1 MSPLCH
7 KRTPEPVSFDYRV
20 GPKRPVMQRPS
31 LLEVGRTTRRRR
43 RCFHAILNL
52 RCSDSG
58 MGFVFVA
65 TGEPPT
71 PSVATISLLR
81 LIATPPA
88 NARTLVI
95 DVSAALPDPMAA

>member
-7 KRTPEPVSFDYRV
+7 KRTPEPVSFDYRL

-65 TGEPPT
+65 TARAADAKRGDNFI
-71 PSVATISLLR
+71 VAFDR
-81 LIATPPA
+81 Y
-88 NARTLVI
+88 
-95 DVSAALPDPMAA
+95 AAGQRQHIGD